1 MGGNRTNSNSNAGE
15 SMLRIITLLV
25 STFTVMCM
33 LGTFCIC
40 WVILNALK
48 APQAV
53 VFIMSLFYS
62 IIPVIVFILEDMT
75 NNRKTQ

>member
-1 MGGNRTNSNSNAGE
+1 MIK
-15 SMLRIITLLV
+15 IITLLV

-40 WVILNALK
+40 WAILTALK

-53 VFIMSLFYS
+53 VFMMSLFYS
-62 IIPVIVFILEDMT
+62 IIPVIVFILEDMPT
-75 NNRKTQ
+75 NRRTQ